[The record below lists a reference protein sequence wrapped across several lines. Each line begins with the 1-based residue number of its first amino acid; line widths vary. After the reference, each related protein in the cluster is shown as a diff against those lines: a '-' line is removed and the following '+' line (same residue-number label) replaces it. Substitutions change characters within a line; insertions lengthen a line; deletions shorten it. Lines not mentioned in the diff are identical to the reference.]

1 MILCIDCGNTRIKWG
16 AHAEGR
22 WQSSGVADRQDAPS
36 LAALVQALPR
46 PERVMLSNV
55 AGPAVAEAVCQAL
68 APWRCEITVV
78 KSEAARAGVTNGYL
92 NPAQLGADRWC
103 ALIGARALTAGP
115 CVVVG
120 AGTATTVDTLD
131 ATGHFRGGLILPG
144 FELMRRALAGNAAQ
158 LFLAEGNW
166 SPYPQRTEDALIS
179 GCLEAQVGAIER
191 AYQRIAEEAG
201 ASCLL
206 TGGAA
211 VNLTGLLRIPL
222 RQVDNLVL
230 EGLLRLAAE

>member
-1 MILCIDCGNTRIKWG
+1 MILCIDCGNTRVKWG

-22 WQSSGVADRQDAPS
+22 WQASGVADRQEAAS

-55 AGPAVAEAVCQAL
+55 AGPAVAEAVVQAL
-68 APWRCEITVV
+68 APWRCEVREV
-78 KSEAARAGVTNGYL
+78 KSEAARGGVTNGYL

-103 ALIGARALTAGP
+103 ALIGARALVPGA
-115 CVVVG
+115 CIVVG

-131 ATGHFRGGLILPG
+131 AAGHFRGGLILPG
-144 FELMRRALAGNAAQ
+144 FDLMRRALAGNAAQ

-166 SPYPQRTEDALIS
+166 SPYPRRTEDALIS

-191 AYQRIAEEAG
+191 AYQRIAGEPG
-201 ASCLL
+201 ALCLL

-211 VNLTGLLRIPL
+211 VNFAGLLQVPL

-230 EGLLRLAAE
+230 EGLLRLAAD